1 VFDAA
6 AADANLHHLTP
17 HELRHTAASLAVSAG
32 ANVKAVQKMLG
43 HASAAMTLDVYSG
56 LFDDDLDGVADRMDS
71 LLSSSGTRLTD
82 EFRYVLDMIN
92 IMFGV
97 GWFRAAAILRRVTGS
112 GSMLG
117 R

>member
-1 VFDAA
+1 
-6 AADANLHHLTP
+6 
-17 HELRHTAASLAVSAG
+17 
-32 ANVKAVQKMLG
+32 
-43 HASAAMTLDVYSG
+43 MTLDLYG
-56 LFDDDLDGVADRMDS
+56 HLFGDRLDVVADAMDS
-71 LLSSSGTRLTD
+71 ARASALLSSSGTRLTD

>member
-1 VFDAA
+1 MV
-6 AADANLHHLTP
+6 TI
-17 HELRHTAASLAVSAG
+17 
-32 ANVKAVQKMLG
+32 
-43 HASAAMTLDVYSG
+43 
-56 LFDDDLDGVADRMDS
+56 
-71 LLSSSGTRLTD
+71 LSSSGTRLTD